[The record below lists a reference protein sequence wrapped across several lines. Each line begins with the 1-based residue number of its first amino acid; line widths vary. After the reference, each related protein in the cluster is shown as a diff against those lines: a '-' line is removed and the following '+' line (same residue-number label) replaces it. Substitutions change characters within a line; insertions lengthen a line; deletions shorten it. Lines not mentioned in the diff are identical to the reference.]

1 MYFTESERDSD
12 RQILQFVENLERH
25 GLGCDGFHLS
35 SGYTTQQ
42 GKRCVFCWNNDRFP
56 DPEAFLHRME
66 ELGVPMSPN
75 IKPAL
80 LTEHP
85 LYGEFRNGNA
95 FFTDPAWNAIG
106 EAGPLWWISPAK
118 AAAPCGKNTSPAR
131 CW

>member
-56 DPEAFLHRME
+56 DPELQ
-66 ELGVPMSPN
+66 G
-75 IKPAL
+75 
-80 LTEHP
+80 
-85 LYGEFRNGNA
+85 
-95 FFTDPAWNAIG
+95 
-106 EAGPLWWISPAK
+106 
-118 AAAPCGKNTSPAR
+118 
-131 CW
+131 